1 MDIGKDIVRLS
12 NHEFGVSIK
21 AGAGKDILERAV
33 RRYKKLIF
41 TKGEYGALLNPVAK
55 TVFPTPTTSVPTHAL
70 APKGNGGNTKLN
82 LDTDESYTL
91 NVPAKGGQATITAKS
106 VYGALR
112 GLESFSQLVSWTEET
127 DQFRIPLAP
136 VSITDKPVFPHRGV
150 MIDTSRNFLKV
161 ADIKRTLDGMSY
173 NKLNVLH
180 WHIIDQ
186 HSFPLKTKTY
196 PQLAE
201 KGAYS
206 KQWVYTEKDVRDIV
220 SYAKDRGI
228 RVYPEFDIPG
238 HAYSWGLAFPDIVTC
253 MNMQPNWSD
262 YAAEPNSGQL
272 NIINPKTD
280 EVTTWFDDEFVH
292 IGGDEVNFKC
302 WQDSPGYPEYL
313 QKNNVTLDNLFGQ
326 FVLKSHNWVR
336 ENKKTPITWQEA
348 LTSHHIPIGKD
359 VAVQVWLGAADAIKV
374 VEAGNRVISTSYERW
389 YLDCGRGAWIS
400 DSQGNSW
407 CDPYKGWQEQSKLV
421 LGGEVGL
428 WAEAIDGI
436 NLDRVL
442 WPRGAAAAE
451 VLWSDIKL
459 ADGTIRKTGDV
470 FPRIHEQRARLV
482 DRGIGAE
489 PLQPLWCARNPLMVA
504 IKLLTSISLLA
515 ATSMAWVWPL
525 PEKMDIGKNIVR
537 LSNHEFGVS
546 IKACDGKDILE
557 RAVRRY
563 KKLIFTKGEYGA
575 LLNPVAKTVFPTPTT
590 SVPTHA
596 LAPKGKYPLLTHLNI
611 QVSGGNTKL
620 NLDTDESYT
629 LNVPAKGGQATI
641 TAKSVYGAL
650 RGLESFSQLVSWTEE
665 TDQFRIPLAPVSI
678 TDKPVF
684 PHRGVMIDTS
694 RNFLKVADI
703 KRTLDGMSYNK
714 LNVLHW
720 HIIDQHSFPLK
731 TKTYPQLAEKGA
743 YSKHWVYTEKDVRD
757 IVSYA
762 KDRGIRVYPEFD
774 IPGHAYSWGLA
785 FPDIV
790 TCMNMQPNWSDYAA
804 EPNSGQ
810 LNIINPKTDVI
821 VRNFL
826 KEVTTWFDD
835 EFVHI
840 GGDEVNFKC
849 WEDSPGYPEYLQ
861 KNNVTLDNLFGQF
874 VLKSHNWVRENKKTP
889 ITWQEALTSHH
900 IPIGKDV
907 AVQVWLGAA
916 DAIKVVEA
924 GNRVISTSYER
935 WYLDCGRGAW
945 ISDSQGNSWCDPY
958 KGWQVVYNYDLTA
971 NMTKEQSKLVLG
983 GEVGLWAEAIDG
995 INLDR
1000 VLWPRGAAAAEVLWS
1015 DIKLADG
1022 TIRKTGDVF
1031 PRIHEQRARLVD
1043 RGIGAEALAT
1053 IVVCTQ
1059 PS

>member
-1 MDIGKDIVRLS
+1 MDIGKNIVRLS
-12 NHEFGVSIK
+12 NHELDVSIK

-70 APKGNGGNTKLN
+70 APKGKYPLLNRLSIQVSGGNTKLN

-127 DQFRIPLAP
+127 NQFRIPLAP

-196 PQLAE
+196 PELAE

-206 KQWVYTEKDVRDIV
+206 KRWVYTEKDVRDIV

-253 MNMQPNWSD
+253 MNIQPNWSE

-280 EVTTWFDDEFVH
+280 VIVRNFLKEVTTWFDDEFVH

-302 WQDSPGYPEYL
+302 WETSPGYPEYL
-313 QKNNVTLDNLFGQ
+313 QKNNVTLDSVFEK

-348 LTSHHIPIGKD
+348 LTSHHIPMQKD
-359 VAVQVWLGAADAIKV
+359 VAVQVWLGAADALKV
-374 VEAGNRVISTSYERW
+374 VGAGHRVISTSYERW

-407 CDPYKGWQEQSKLV
+407 CDPYKGWQVVYNYDLTANMTKEQSKLV

-428 WAEAIDGI
+428 WAEQIDGI

-489 PLQPLWCARNPLMVA
+489 PLQPLWCARNP
-504 IKLLTSISLLA
+504 
-515 ATSMAWVWPL
+515 
-525 PEKMDIGKNIVR
+525 
-537 LSNHEFGVS
+537 
-546 IKACDGKDILE
+546 
-557 RAVRRY
+557 
-563 KKLIFTKGEYGA
+563 
-575 LLNPVAKTVFPTPTT
+575 
-590 SVPTHA
+590 
-596 LAPKGKYPLLTHLNI
+596 
-611 QVSGGNTKL
+611 
-620 NLDTDESYT
+620 
-629 LNVPAKGGQATI
+629 
-641 TAKSVYGAL
+641 
-650 RGLESFSQLVSWTEE
+650 
-665 TDQFRIPLAPVSI
+665 
-678 TDKPVF
+678 
-684 PHRGVMIDTS
+684 
-694 RNFLKVADI
+694 RN
-703 KRTLDGMSYNK
+703 
-714 LNVLHW
+714 
-720 HIIDQHSFPLK
+720 
-731 TKTYPQLAEKGA
+731 
-743 YSKHWVYTEKDVRD
+743 
-757 IVSYA
+757 
-762 KDRGIRVYPEFD
+762 
-774 IPGHAYSWGLA
+774 
-785 FPDIV
+785 
-790 TCMNMQPNWSDYAA
+790 C
-804 EPNSGQ
+804 
-810 LNIINPKTDVI
+810 
-821 VRNFL
+821 
-826 KEVTTWFDD
+826 
-835 EFVHI
+835 
-840 GGDEVNFKC
+840 
-849 WEDSPGYPEYLQ
+849 
-861 KNNVTLDNLFGQF
+861 
-874 VLKSHNWVRENKKTP
+874 
-889 ITWQEALTSHH
+889 
-900 IPIGKDV
+900 
-907 AVQVWLGAA
+907 
-916 DAIKVVEA
+916 
-924 GNRVISTSYER
+924 
-935 WYLDCGRGAW
+935 
-945 ISDSQGNSWCDPY
+945 
-958 KGWQVVYNYDLTA
+958 
-971 NMTKEQSKLVLG
+971 
-983 GEVGLWAEAIDG
+983 
-995 INLDR
+995 
-1000 VLWPRGAAAAEVLWS
+1000 
-1015 DIKLADG
+1015 
-1022 TIRKTGDVF
+1022 
-1031 PRIHEQRARLVD
+1031 
-1043 RGIGAEALAT
+1043 
-1053 IVVCTQ
+1053 
-1059 PS
+1059 